1 MKNCFDPAK
10 CIEALNNIKSVLQLR
25 ERPIPK
31 SEMLK
36 NLASCGLPTNATFW
50 SVFRNSVIIQEVSKG
65 MYMFRG
71 KEPIHISALETVK
84 RKYQEYHRKY
94 NKKVIKPE
102 VQEVIPEK
110 DIPND
115 KEETVKMA
123 IKLLKEQG
131 YVILKP
137 VGVIYSEL

>member
-1 MKNCFDPAK
+1 MKKSFDPAK
-10 CIEALNNIKSVLQLR
+10 CIIALNNIKSVLQLR
-25 ERPIPK
+25 EKPISK

-36 NLASCGLPTNATFW
+36 NLAQCGLPTNSTFW
-50 SVFRNSVIIQEVSKG
+50 SVFRNSIIIEEVSKG
-65 MYMFRG
+65 MYKFRG

-102 VQEVIPEK
+102 VQEVVPEK

>member
-1 MKNCFDPAK
+1 MKKSFDPAK
-10 CIEALNNIKSVLQLR
+10 CIIALNNIKSVLQLR
-25 ERPIPK
+25 EKPISK

-36 NLASCGLPTNATFW
+36 NLAQCGLPTNSTFW
-50 SVFRNSVIIQEVSKG
+50 SVFRNSIIIEEVSKG
-65 MYMFRG
+65 MYKFRS

-102 VQEVIPEK
+102 VQEVVPEK